1 MKQATVPPASAKA
14 TEVIREDWYREYYVA
29 KGAERNS
36 LLHNPEVLYQ
46 NLAQE
51 ASLVRALQSIRP
63 NHEVA
68 RVLDV
73 GCGAGGTL
81 LAFLRLGFAP
91 GNLHGI
97 DFQEERIVAA
107 KEKCPG
113 IRFEHGD
120 ATKMGFAS
128 ESLDLVHEATMFI
141 HSVDDELSRRIA
153 GEMVRVTK
161 PGGHI
166 LLCDWRYSKPGSA
179 AHRALTQKRIAEL
192 FQVGRQTTRCGVFA
206 GPLLPPI
213 GRFLSRRLP
222 SAYFLVSGLLPFL
235 VGQVTTVL
243 RRS

>member
-1 MKQATVPPASAKA
+1 MEESMSSTTSKVPQ
-14 TEVIREDWYREYYVA
+14 VVGEDWYRAYYAA

-46 NLAQE
+46 SLAQE
-51 ASLVRALQSIRP
+51 AALVRALQYIRP
-63 NHEVA
+63 NHEA
-68 RVLDV
+68 AHVLDV
-73 GCGAGGTL
+73 GCGDGTTL
-81 LAFLRLGFAP
+81 LAFLRLGFAA

-97 DFQEERIVAA
+97 DFQEERIARA
-107 KEKCPG
+107 KEKCAS
-113 IRFEHGD
+113 IHFAQGD
-120 ATKMGFAS
+120 ATKMEFAS
-128 ESLDLVHEATMFI
+128 QTFDLVHEATMFI
-141 HSVDDELSRRIA
+141 HSVDEELSRKIA

-179 AHRALTQKRIAEL
+179 AHCAVTQKRIARL
-192 FQVGRQTTRCGVFA
+192 FEIGRQTSRCGVFA

-222 SAYFLVSGLLPFL
+222 SAYFLVSGLFPFL

-243 RRS
+243 RKR